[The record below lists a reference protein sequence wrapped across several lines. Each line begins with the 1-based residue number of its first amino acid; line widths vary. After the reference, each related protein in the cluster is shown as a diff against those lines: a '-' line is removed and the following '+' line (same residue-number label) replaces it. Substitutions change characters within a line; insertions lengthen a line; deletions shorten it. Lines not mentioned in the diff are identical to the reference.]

1 MGREEV
7 CRSNLQWLVNQE
19 PVETWVNA
27 HMTMKSMKSVQAPT
41 QILHVPGS
49 TPCPTWDMH
58 IFFDSNLK
66 AQVKVKGKQSE
77 LLKRIKMS
85 LL

>member
-7 CRSNLQWLVNQE
+7 CHSNLQWLVNQE

-49 TPCPTWDMH
+49 TPCPT
-58 IFFDSNLK
+58 
-66 AQVKVKGKQSE
+66 
-77 LLKRIKMS
+77 
-85 LL
+85 